1 MTVLDVVDVMGVGLT
16 GVILLFIGIAIAVDI
31 FVDQN

>member
-1 MTVLDVVDVMGVGLT
+1 MTVLDVIDVMGVGLT
-16 GVILLFIGIAIAVDI
+16 GIILLFIGIAIAVDI

>member
-1 MTVLDVVDVMGVGLT
+1 MSVLDVVDVMGVGLT

>member
-1 MTVLDVVDVMGVGLT
+1 MTVLDAVDVMGVGLT
-16 GVILLFIGIAIAVDI
+16 GVILLFIGIAIAVDT

>member
-16 GVILLFIGIAIAVDI
+16 GIILLFIGIAIAVDI

>member
-1 MTVLDVVDVMGVGLT
+1 MTVLDAVDVMGVGLT

>member
-1 MTVLDVVDVMGVGLT
+1 MTVLEVVDVMGVGLT

>member
-1 MTVLDVVDVMGVGLT
+1 MTVLEVVDVIGVGLT
-16 GVILLFIGIAIAVDI
+16 GVIVLFIGIAIAFNI